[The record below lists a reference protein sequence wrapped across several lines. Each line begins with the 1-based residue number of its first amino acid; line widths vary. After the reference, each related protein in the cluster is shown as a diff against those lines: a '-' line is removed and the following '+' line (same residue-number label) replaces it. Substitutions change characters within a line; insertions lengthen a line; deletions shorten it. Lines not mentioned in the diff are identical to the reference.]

1 MITEA
6 ISTLKERTGSSQPAI
21 AKFLEEKYEKVL
33 PSNFRKMLS
42 VQLKNCVKTEKLV
55 KVKNSYKI
63 SASQKTN
70 SAKEIKGKKD
80 VKKMALGA
88 TNSPKLAAK
97 KAVEK
102 AMKTKRLSQV
112 KTPEALKKKSAKKGD
127 KKMKGL
133 SPVKTPEG
141 IKKKKK
147 KNVTPM
153 KNKVAKKPEKS
164 TKPAAKKAKK

>member
-1 MITEA
+1 
-6 ISTLKERTGSSQPAI
+6 
-21 AKFLEEKYEKVL
+21 
-33 PSNFRKMLS
+33 
-42 VQLKNCVKTEKLV
+42 
-55 KVKNSYKI
+55 
-63 SASQKTN
+63 
-70 SAKEIKGKKD
+70 
-80 VKKMALGA
+80 MALGA

-147 KNVTPM
+147 NVTPM